1 MFVLDSSTSIGRNN
15 FQTMKNFVNTFVN
28 SLEIGPTRSQV
39 GVIIFSTGASVQFNL
54 DTYSDRESLT
64 DAVNAIQYT
73 GGGTNTA
80 SALNLLASNGFIGA
94 RPESEAVPRVAIVVT
109 DGMSNSAE
117 ATETAA
123 EALQQN
129 QSSITIYAVGISGAN
144 LQELNVIA
152 SAPNLVRF
160 ISSFAANE
168 IEMLQEDLNEQAC
181 TGMYS

>member
-1 MFVLDSSTSIGRNN
+1 MFVLDSSGSIGTEN
-15 FQTMKNFVNTFVN
+15 FETMKNFVNTFVN
-28 SLEIGPTRSQV
+28 SLEIGPMRSQV
-39 GVIIFSTGASVQFNL
+39 GVIIFSDAAFVQFNL
-54 DTYSDRESLT
+54 DTYSDRESLI

-73 GGGTNTA
+73 GGNTYTDV
-80 SALNLLASNGFIGA
+80 ALNLLASNGFIGA
-94 RPESEAVPRVAIVVT
+94 RPDNEAVPRVAIVVT
-109 DGMSNSAE
+109 DGKSTDTE
-117 ATETAA
+117 ATVTAA
-123 EALQQN
+123 EALKQN

-181 TGMYS
+181 TGI